1 MTKLCT
7 CRSASERPACVYVS
21 VRTEFVSGS
30 PPPLAA
36 ADLLI
41 LERPRHEC
49 DERLT
54 SKGTNRSIFSEIMGH
69 FPDSAASG

>member
-1 MTKLCT
+1 MC
-7 CRSASERPACVYVS
+7 
-21 VRTEFVSGS
+21 TEFVTGS

-36 ADLLI
+36 AVLLI

-54 SKGTNRSIFSEIMGH
+54 SKQTTVLQKNREIDGVESRDM
-69 FPDSAASG
+69 FLNLALTA